1 MKKKHKFLMLII
13 AIFIIVLIPIPVR
26 LKDGWSVEY
35 NAILINI
42 QKYID

>member
-1 MKKKHKFLMLII
+1 MLII
-13 AIFIIVLIPIPVR
+13 VIFIIVLIPIPVR
-26 LKDGWSVEY
+26 LKDGGSVEY